1 MKKVAIV
8 GVEGSGKTVMLAGLG
23 ELYSKP
29 DEQGYFLS
37 PKNFATASYVA
48 DKIARMRQGEWPT
61 ATAEDVLQGLDWSI
75 RRKGDGSGR
84 PQDVCEVS
92 CLDFAGEVYRA
103 AFGIR
108 AESAD
113 NLSSEA
119 ESLKSY
125 VQDADDVIVLINLR
139 DIIVNG
145 IRDKRVQESLWITKS
160 ILQYALESR
169 SGRKEPRAALV
180 LTQADSYADTIRAC
194 GGAKG
199 VLEEYLR
206 DVANNYGWLDIFA
219 VSAVDK
225 TSLDADGNVKP
236 APDFTSEGLTP
247 LLTWILGGADVASYD
262 VSQDPKLGDTKT
274 ITLPGGAA
282 MEMVWCPATTSE
294 EWKHISRGDDFF
306 WMGSSTFETG
316 RYSDEVQHRVTLTR
330 GFWMGRYEV
339 TQRQWISV
347 MGNNPSHFK
356 GDNRPVEQVSWDCC
370 QEFIRKVN
378 ASGRVAVA
386 LPTAA
391 QWEYACRAGT
401 TTPFNSGST
410 QSVCGVNYDGK
421 ETTDVGSYS
430 PNSWGLYD
438 MHGNVWEW
446 CADWYGEYT
455 GDATDP
461 RGPVSG
467 VDRIYR
473 GGRWYNVQGCRSANR
488 NRGEPGYRSGNIGFR
503 LVCSLQ

>member
-48 DKIARMRQGEWPT
+48 DKIVRMRQGEWPT

-75 RRKGDGSGR
+75 RRKGEGAER

-108 AESAD
+108 AESAE

-119 ESLKSY
+119 ESLKAY
-125 VQDADDVIVLINLR
+125 VQNADDVIVLINLR
-139 DIIVNG
+139 DIIVTG

-206 DVANNYGWLDIFA
+206 DVANNYGWLDVFA

-225 TSLDADGNVKP
+225 TSLDADGNLVP
-236 APDFTSEGLTP
+236 AADFQPVGLRP
-247 LLTWILGGADVASYD
+247 LVHWILDASKSAAVGGGSKAKPD
-262 VSQDPKLGDTKT
+262 VSGGGRREVPSKTPSSRDVKKKVNIVSFLLALGVAGFMSFVCFADGHWCVGGMLAFMCLA
-274 ITLPGGAA
+274 TLGA
-282 MEMVWCPATTSE
+282 
-294 EWKHISRGDDFF
+294 RGDKDWRQGAGWWFLYTVILF
-306 WMGSSTFETG
+306 VGGCLGLADLGWVSVIALFLDIGLL
-316 RYSDEVQHRVTLTR
+316 YKDE
-330 GFWMGRYEV
+330 
-339 TQRQWISV
+339 
-347 MGNNPSHFK
+347 K
-356 GDNRPVEQVSWDCC
+356 
-370 QEFIRKVN
+370 K
-378 ASGRVAVA
+378 
-386 LPTAA
+386 
-391 QWEYACRAGT
+391 
-401 TTPFNSGST
+401 
-410 QSVCGVNYDGK
+410 
-421 ETTDVGSYS
+421 
-430 PNSWGLYD
+430 
-438 MHGNVWEW
+438 
-446 CADWYGEYT
+446 
-455 GDATDP
+455 
-461 RGPVSG
+461 
-467 VDRIYR
+467 
-473 GGRWYNVQGCRSANR
+473 
-488 NRGEPGYRSGNIGFR
+488 
-503 LVCSLQ
+503 

>member
-75 RRKGDGSGR
+75 RRKGEGATR

-108 AESAD
+108 AESAED
-113 NLSSEA
+113 LSSEA
-119 ESLKSY
+119 ESLKAY
-125 VQDADDVIVLINLR
+125 VQNADDVIVLINLR

-199 VLEEYLR
+199 VLEAYLR
-206 DVANNYGWLDIFA
+206 DVANNYGWLDVFA

-225 TSLDADGNVKP
+225 TSLDDDGHLVP
-236 APDFTSEGLTP
+236 APDFSPTDLHEVLD
-247 LLTWILGGADVASYD
+247 WIVA
-262 VSQDPKLGDTKT
+262 
-274 ITLPGGAA
+274 
-282 MEMVWCPATTSE
+282 
-294 EWKHISRGDDFF
+294 
-306 WMGSSTFETG
+306 
-316 RYSDEVQHRVTLTR
+316 
-330 GFWMGRYEV
+330 
-339 TQRQWISV
+339 
-347 MGNNPSHFK
+347 
-356 GDNRPVEQVSWDCC
+356 
-370 QEFIRKVN
+370 
-378 ASGRVAVA
+378 
-386 LPTAA
+386 
-391 QWEYACRAGT
+391 
-401 TTPFNSGST
+401 
-410 QSVCGVNYDGK
+410 
-421 ETTDVGSYS
+421 
-430 PNSWGLYD
+430 
-438 MHGNVWEW
+438 
-446 CADWYGEYT
+446 
-455 GDATDP
+455 
-461 RGPVSG
+461 G
-467 VDRIYR
+467 VDRRKTETGSADDDRPRSNRDNGEVAALADRLCDVVHEEKFY
-473 GGRWYNVQGCRSANR
+473 GR
-488 NRGEPGYRSGNIGFR
+488 GNIPSDKLANAMKSMRVRESAEDVLLLFDTTVFGSAEEGLLMTSRALYGKDLYEAPFR
-503 LVCSLQ
+503 IAWSSLSRVKKTGLVFSYWSFFDDNGNEFKLQVTGTDSASVSAFVKTLNSGIDKGLTT

>member
-29 DEQGYFLS
+29 DENGYFLS

-75 RRKGDGSGR
+75 RRKGEGATR

-108 AESAD
+108 AESAEG
-113 NLSSEA
+113 LSSEA

-125 VQDADDVIVLINLR
+125 VQNADDVIVLINLR

-160 ILQYALESR
+160 ILQYALDSR

-206 DVANNYGWLDIFA
+206 DVANNYGWLDVFA

-225 TSLDADGNVKP
+225 TSLDADGNLVPASDFQPVGLKP
-236 APDFTSEGLTP
+236 LVR
-247 LLTWILGGADVASYD
+247 WILDGSKSAAIGGGSKARPEVSSAGRCEVPPKSSSTHDVQKKVNI
-262 VSQDPKLGDTKT
+262 VSFLLALGVAGFMSFVCFVDGHWCVGGMLAFMCLA
-274 ITLPGGAA
+274 TLGA
-282 MEMVWCPATTSE
+282 
-294 EWKHISRGDDFF
+294 RGDKDWRQGAGWWFLYTVILF
-306 WMGSSTFETG
+306 VGGCLGLADLGWVSVIALFLDIGLL
-316 RYSDEVQHRVTLTR
+316 YKDE
-330 GFWMGRYEV
+330 
-339 TQRQWISV
+339 
-347 MGNNPSHFK
+347 K
-356 GDNRPVEQVSWDCC
+356 
-370 QEFIRKVN
+370 K
-378 ASGRVAVA
+378 
-386 LPTAA
+386 
-391 QWEYACRAGT
+391 
-401 TTPFNSGST
+401 
-410 QSVCGVNYDGK
+410 
-421 ETTDVGSYS
+421 
-430 PNSWGLYD
+430 
-438 MHGNVWEW
+438 
-446 CADWYGEYT
+446 
-455 GDATDP
+455 
-461 RGPVSG
+461 
-467 VDRIYR
+467 
-473 GGRWYNVQGCRSANR
+473 
-488 NRGEPGYRSGNIGFR
+488 
-503 LVCSLQ
+503 

>member
-23 ELYSKP
+23 ELYSRP

-37 PKNFATASYVA
+37 PKNFTTASYVA

-75 RRKGDGSGR
+75 RRKGEGATR

-108 AESAD
+108 AESAE

-119 ESLKSY
+119 ESLKAY
-125 VQDADDVIVLINLR
+125 VQNADDVIVLINLR

-206 DVANNYGWLDIFA
+206 DVANNYGWLDVFA

-225 TSLDADGNVKP
+225 TSLDADGNPVPAADFQPVGLKP
-236 APDFTSEGLTP
+236 LVSWVLDGSKSAATGGSSKAKTGVSSGDRREAPAKSPLTRDVQKKVNIVSF
-247 LLTWILGGADVASYD
+247 LLALGVAGFMSFVCFVDGHWCVGGVLAFMCLVTLGA
-262 VSQDPKLGDTKT
+262 
-274 ITLPGGAA
+274 
-282 MEMVWCPATTSE
+282 
-294 EWKHISRGDDFF
+294 RGDKDWRQGAGWWFLYTVILF
-306 WMGSSTFETG
+306 VGGCLGLADLGWVSLIALFLDIGLL
-316 RYSDEVQHRVTLTR
+316 YKDE
-330 GFWMGRYEV
+330 
-339 TQRQWISV
+339 
-347 MGNNPSHFK
+347 K
-356 GDNRPVEQVSWDCC
+356 
-370 QEFIRKVN
+370 K
-378 ASGRVAVA
+378 
-386 LPTAA
+386 
-391 QWEYACRAGT
+391 
-401 TTPFNSGST
+401 
-410 QSVCGVNYDGK
+410 
-421 ETTDVGSYS
+421 
-430 PNSWGLYD
+430 
-438 MHGNVWEW
+438 
-446 CADWYGEYT
+446 
-455 GDATDP
+455 
-461 RGPVSG
+461 
-467 VDRIYR
+467 
-473 GGRWYNVQGCRSANR
+473 
-488 NRGEPGYRSGNIGFR
+488 
-503 LVCSLQ
+503 

>member
-75 RRKGDGSGR
+75 RRKGEGATR

-108 AESAD
+108 AESAED
-113 NLSSEA
+113 LSSEA
-119 ESLKSY
+119 ESLKAY
-125 VQDADDVIVLINLR
+125 VQNADDVIVLINLR

-206 DVANNYGWLDIFA
+206 DVANNYGWLDVFA

-225 TSLDADGNVKP
+225 TSLDADGNLVPAADFQPVGLKP
-236 APDFTSEGLTP
+236 LVR
-247 LLTWILGGADVASYD
+247 WILDGSKAVATGGGSKTKSEANSGGRREVPSKATPTRDVPKKVNILSFLLALGVAGFMSLVCFADGHWCVGGMLAFLCL
-262 VSQDPKLGDTKT
+262 VTLG
-274 ITLPGGAA
+274 A
-282 MEMVWCPATTSE
+282 
-294 EWKHISRGDDFF
+294 RGDKDWRQGAGWWFLYTVILF
-306 WMGSSTFETG
+306 VGGVIGLADLGWVSLIALFLDIGLL
-316 RYSDEVQHRVTLTR
+316 YKDE
-330 GFWMGRYEV
+330 
-339 TQRQWISV
+339 
-347 MGNNPSHFK
+347 K
-356 GDNRPVEQVSWDCC
+356 
-370 QEFIRKVN
+370 K
-378 ASGRVAVA
+378 
-386 LPTAA
+386 
-391 QWEYACRAGT
+391 
-401 TTPFNSGST
+401 
-410 QSVCGVNYDGK
+410 
-421 ETTDVGSYS
+421 
-430 PNSWGLYD
+430 
-438 MHGNVWEW
+438 
-446 CADWYGEYT
+446 
-455 GDATDP
+455 
-461 RGPVSG
+461 
-467 VDRIYR
+467 
-473 GGRWYNVQGCRSANR
+473 
-488 NRGEPGYRSGNIGFR
+488 
-503 LVCSLQ
+503 